1 MTASRLSLVW
11 CMAFTVV
18 AAAQQPVRPPRDVGG
33 RGATAAAATG
43 GISGRVTSAE
53 SGAPLRRAEVVALN
67 EQRMEPRIAVTD
79 DEGRYQFSDLEAGS
93 WQLTAS
99 KLGYSSR
106 QFGQRRPFET
116 PQLLRLATGESAVAD
131 FPLVRAGAIAG
142 RIFDEYGEPLA
153 AVSVHVMRAR
163 FVQHRRY
170 LQRIGEGDLT
180 DDTGTFRIY
189 GLPAGEYYVAA
200 SLRVA
205 PVESVVQTTYS
216 PTYYP
221 GTGNVAEAQR
231 VLLAPGNDVTVDFQV
246 TPFRTARI
254 EGTVLTSTGSPA
266 DAFLNLSSD
275 AGELGV
281 PLGVGGATR
290 PDGTFTLPDVP
301 PGAYTLTAELKGAP
315 SGVEIASMPLAVYG
329 DDVTGLTLLTEKP
342 ATMRGTIVADAGV
355 ARRLPADVSVVARST
370 RAEGSATF
378 AEVARDQFE
387 LTVPVGP
394 FRLFVEPP
402 EGWMVK
408 DLVVDNAAMTDATF
422 DLRGR
427 QNVPL
432 RVVLTDRVSEVRGS
446 IALNADIRTASV
458 IVFPSDPAR
467 WDPPSRYVRIVPV
480 DQTGGYRISGLPGA
494 TRYLAVAIDGL
505 EDGEGEDPEFLARI
519 RDIATGFD
527 LAEGETRVVDV
538 RVFQR

>member
-1 MTASRLSLVW
+1 MSGWRLSFILCV
-11 CMAFTVV
+11 MLAAA
-18 AAAQQPVRPPRDVGG
+18 AAAQQPPRPPRDVGG
-33 RGATAAAATG
+33 RGTDTPAEPAI
-43 GISGRVTSAE
+43 ISGRVTSAE
-53 SGAPLRRAEVVALN
+53 SGTPLRRAEVVALN
-67 EQRMEPRIAVTD
+67 QQRMEPRTTVTD
-79 DEGRYQFSDLEAGS
+79 DEGRYQFTDLEAGS

-106 QFGQRRPFET
+106 QFGQRRPYET
-116 PQLLRLATGESAVAD
+116 PQLLRLAAGERAVAD

-153 AVSVHVMRAR
+153 AVRVHVMRAR

-180 DDTGTFRIY
+180 DDTGSFRIY
-189 GLPAGEYYVAA
+189 GLAAGEYYVAA

-221 GTGNVAEAQR
+221 GTANIAEAQR
-231 VLLAPGNDVTVDFQV
+231 VLLAPGNDVSVDFQV

-254 EGTVLTSTGSPA
+254 EGTVLTSSGSPA

-301 PGAYTLTAELKGAP
+301 PGTYTLNAELKGSTFGA
-315 SGVEIASMPLAVYG
+315 EAASLPLIVYG
-329 DDVTGLTLLTEKP
+329 DDVLGLTLVTEKP

-355 ARRLPADVSVVARST
+355 TRRLPADVSVVARST
-370 RAEGSATF
+370 GAEGSATF
-378 AEVARDQFE
+378 AEVERNQFE
-387 LTVPVGP
+387 LTVPIGP

-408 DLVVDNAAMTDATF
+408 DLVVDAAAVTDATL
-422 DLRGR
+422 DLRGQ

-446 IALNADIRTASV
+446 IALNRDIRSASV

-467 WDPPSRYVRIVPV
+467 WNPPSRYVRIVPV
-480 DQTGGYRISGLPGA
+480 DGTGGYRIAGLPA
-494 TRYLAVAIDGL
+494 ARYLAVAIDGL
-505 EDGEGEDPEFLARI
+505 EEGEGEDPEFLARI
-519 RDIATGFD
+519 RDIATSFD
-527 LAEGETRVVDV
+527 LADGEKRVVDV
-538 RVFQR
+538 GVFQR